1 MQFIP
6 LHAEDAADI
15 QRMSA
20 LASEIVK
27 EHFDPLI
34 GAAQN
39 DYMIAHFQTPEAI
52 ASQLASGYHY
62 FFVCDDTSAPIGFLA
77 YVLEPTRL
85 YLSKFYLH
93 KSQRGKGYSRAMRDF
108 IVQAARD
115 ARLPR
120 IELNVF
126 RHNDTA
132 IAAYEALGFTLL
144 RAEQNDIGAGF
155 VLDDYVYGMTIQ

>member
-1 MQFIP
+1 MHFVP
-6 LHAEDAADI
+6 LRAADDAAI
-15 QRMSA
+15 LRMSV
-20 LASEIVK
+20 LASDIVR

-34 GAAQN
+34 GSEQN
-39 DYMIAHFQTPEAI
+39 DYMIRRFQTPAAI
-52 ASQLASGYHY
+52 AGQLAQGYAY
-62 FFVCDDTSAPIGFLA
+62 FFVTDDDGAPLGFLA
-77 YVLEPTRL
+77 YVCEPERL

-93 KSQRGKGYSRAMRDF
+93 KTQRGKGYARAMRDF
-108 IVQAARD
+108 VVQAARN
-115 ARLPR
+115 AGLPR

-144 RAEQNDIGAGF
+144 RTEQNDIGAGF